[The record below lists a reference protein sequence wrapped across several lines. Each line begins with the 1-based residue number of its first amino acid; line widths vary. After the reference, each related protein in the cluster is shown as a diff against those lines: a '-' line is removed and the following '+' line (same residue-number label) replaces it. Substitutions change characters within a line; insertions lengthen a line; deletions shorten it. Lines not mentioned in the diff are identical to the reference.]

1 MPAQGHFSTYH
12 PLRSLRPQPP
22 RIAPHRPATSRRAI
36 LKRLFV
42 VTAVIVFGVVL
53 FSVENT
59 AKLLAD
65 VTAKMVVPS
74 IPQFTQASQTPS
86 DSGVSSIAKSE
97 PIASEDRVSTVV
109 EPARTSVEAATS
121 ETVLRQFQAW
131 AAEQDAQQVAT
142 VQPVQDHSSATK
154 IIPDQPV
161 EGTTGSIGLG
171 QNDVG
176 SRSIP
181 KARKRVSPKKMRQTE
196 GARVQA
202 APTQRNGAKLSQAS
216 VGRNEVAREPPAGW
230 PIAR

>member
-1 MPAQGHFSTYH
+1 M
-12 PLRSLRPQPP
+12 
-22 RIAPHRPATSRRAI
+22 
-36 LKRLFV
+36 KRLFV
-42 VTAVIVFGVVL
+42 VTTVIVFGVVL

-65 VTAKMVVPS
+65 LTAKMVVPS
-74 IPQFTQASQTPS
+74 IPQLTQASQTPP
-86 DSGVSSIAKSE
+86 DSGVYSIATE

-109 EPARTSVEAATS
+109 EPARASAGAATS

-131 AAEQDAQQVAT
+131 AAEQDAQQVAA
-142 VQPVQDHSSATK
+142 VQPVQDHSSSTK

-161 EGTTGSIGLG
+161 EGTTGSIGLA
-171 QNDVG
+171 QNDRG

-181 KARKRVSPKKMRQTE
+181 KARKRISPKEIRQTE

-202 APTQRNGAKLSQAS
+202 APTQRNGARVSQAS

>member
-1 MPAQGHFSTYH
+1 MPAQDRFSTYH
-12 PLRSLRPQPP
+12 PVRSLRPQPP

-65 VTAKMVVPS
+65 LTAKMVVPS
-74 IPQFTQASQTPS
+74 IPQLTQASQTPS
-86 DSGVSSIAKSE
+86 NSGVSS
-97 PIASEDRVSTVV
+97 IASEDRVSTVV
-109 EPARTSVEAATS
+109 EPARASAGAATS
-121 ETVLRQFQAW
+121 ETVLQQFQAW

-142 VQPVQDHSSATK
+142 VQPVQDHSSSTK

-171 QNDVG
+171 QNDLG

-181 KARKRVSPKKMRQTE
+181 KTRKRVSPKEMRQTE

>member
-1 MPAQGHFSTYH
+1 MPAQDHFSTYH
-12 PLRSLRPQPP
+12 PVRSLRPQPP
-22 RIAPHRPATSRRAI
+22 RIAPHPPAASRRAI

-42 VTAVIVFGVVL
+42 LTAVIVFGVVL

-65 VTAKMVVPS
+65 LTAQVVAPS
-74 IPQFTQASQTPS
+74 IPQLTQASQTPS
-86 DSGVSSIAKSE
+86 DSGVSSIEKSE
-97 PIASEDRVSTVV
+97 PIASEDHVSTVV
-109 EPARTSVEAATS
+109 EPARASAGAATS
-121 ETVLRQFQAW
+121 ETVLQQFQAW
-131 AAEQDAQQVAT
+131 AAGQDTQHT
-142 VQPVQDHSSATK
+142 VQPVQDHSSSTK

-161 EGTTGSIGLG
+161 EGTIGLA
-171 QNDVG
+171 QNVLS

-181 KARKRVSPKKMRQTE
+181 KARKRVSPKEMRQTE

-202 APTQRNGAKLSQAS
+202 APTQRNGAKFSQAS